1 MKRWLLLIIS
11 ALLMFSLACSA
22 LEGLMDGNDDGAE
35 VTAEVTE
42 ELDDEGEDEEAP
54 TEVVEPEETEEE
66 AEVEEDDAEE
76 EDAALELDADALEG
90 LTSYRSRMVMRTE
103 YEDGTV
109 EEMVLEEAA
118 TRDPQAQ
125 YVSMG
130 GIFPEEEDVGT
141 IEMIQIG
148 STQWI
153 NFGGGW
159 MQSEVEEDDAT
170 GFGEESLISF
180 EDFFA
185 DTDEDDYDFVGKETV
200 NGVETRHYE
209 LKLGPM
215 DLLGLTA
222 ASDLDDVSGDVWI
235 ADEGDLPAFPV
246 RFVIEASG
254 ELEEGR
260 RGTFLFEQEV
270 SDINEPF
277 TIEPPEG
284 AEAGGLPEDVPLYP
298 DAVDLTAMPGMVLF
312 TVADDVATVGEFYT
326 TELEAAGWTRSE
338 TLDTEDMIM
347 DTWEKEGTTLNL
359 TVTENTEEGGSDI
372 MILIEEA
379 E

>member
-22 LEGLMDGNDDGAE
+22 LEGLTGNDDEGDE
-35 VTAEVTE
+35 VTAVVTE
-42 ELDDEGEDEEAP
+42 EVDGDEVEEDEAGSRK
-54 TEVVEPEETEEE
+54 VVEPEET
-66 AEVEEDDAEE
+66 VEDDAA
-76 EDAALELDADALEG
+76 DSIVLDANALEG
-90 LTSYRSRMVMRTE
+90 LTSYRTRMVMRTE
-103 YEDGTV
+103 YEDGTI
-109 EEMVLEEAA
+109 EEMILEEAA

-125 YVSMG
+125 YISMG
-130 GIFPEEEDVGT
+130 GVLSEEEDAGA

-159 MQSEVEEDDAT
+159 MQSEVGEDEVT

-185 DTDEDDYDFVGKETV
+185 GTDEGDYDFVGKETV
-200 NGVETRHYE
+200 NGVATRHYE

-222 ASDLDDVSGDVWI
+222 ANDLDDIRGDVWV
-235 ADEGDLPAFPV
+235 ADEGALPAFPV
-246 RFVIEASG
+246 RFIIEASG

-260 RGTFLFEQEV
+260 RGTFTLEQDV
-270 SDINEPF
+270 TDINEPF
-277 TIEPPEG
+277 TIDPPED
-284 AEAGGLPEDVPLYP
+284 ALMGGLPEDVPVYP
-298 DAVDLTAMPGMVLF
+298 EATDLTAMPGMVLF

-326 TELEAAGWTRSE
+326 SNLEAAGWMQTE
-338 TLDTEDMIM
+338 TPDMEGMVM
-347 DTWEKEGTTLNL
+347 DTWEKDGTTLSL